1 MPIENQSSKNI
12 LHDKTLSLLPQEQ
25 GILYFNILQN
35 NLKKDV
41 LQNPSAFATLK
52 KTLSSSKQHIES
64 GDPIQDAKDYF
75 KGGLIL
81 CMMLNNFNGQ
91 YNTSNFLQ
99 DRELFRKTIE
109 AYVVLKPT
117 ETTWIQEQ
125 LAPRKWTIPDLEI
138 FFDKLA
144 TYYQWY
150 LNTSI
155 DWQPPLLE
163 TYSSALDAYKNDQE
177 LFDQKSFAK
186 IMDEAVNYY
195 LLKNMS
201 KSWYADTFVA
211 YEVNILDQSLVKS
224 ILDIFEQKKDTIF
237 VKLEEFVQYKS
248 DKETFLKKEKF
259 WRRKK
264 KEEEMKTF
272 GRKEFSIY
280 VQMATNYDLL
290 RKIYVSMDITF
301 ADSPAYKQDSQKIQ
315 KLLEDIVPILAKQKK

>member
-125 LAPRKWTIPDLEI
+125 LAPRK
-138 FFDKLA
+138 
-144 TYYQWY
+144 
-150 LNTSI
+150 
-155 DWQPPLLE
+155 
-163 TYSSALDAYKNDQE
+163 
-177 LFDQKSFAK
+177 
-186 IMDEAVNYY
+186 
-195 LLKNMS
+195 
-201 KSWYADTFVA
+201 
-211 YEVNILDQSLVKS
+211 
-224 ILDIFEQKKDTIF
+224 
-237 VKLEEFVQYKS
+237 
-248 DKETFLKKEKF
+248 
-259 WRRKK
+259 
-264 KEEEMKTF
+264 
-272 GRKEFSIY
+272 
-280 VQMATNYDLL
+280 
-290 RKIYVSMDITF
+290 
-301 ADSPAYKQDSQKIQ
+301 
-315 KLLEDIVPILAKQKK
+315 